1 MRAALITGP
10 RRLELAEVPEPR
22 PVPGGVVV
30 GIRYCGV
37 CGTDVGAW
45 RSGAAPHPS
54 LFGHEWMGTVR
65 ALGDAVDGFAPG
77 DRVVVGVRSPC
88 GSCRDCVSGRP
99 DSCRAVRA
107 MLLGH
112 DPLAPRHGGF
122 APVLAADAERVVRV
136 DSRLSDEEAAM
147 VEPAAVAHRAVRR
160 SGIGLGDVAV
170 VQGAGPIGLL
180 VLQLARAA
188 GATTVVAVEPDPFRQ
203 ATARELGAD
212 LAMPPGAEATDAVRQ
227 VTGGAGGDVVFECAG
242 RAALVQG
249 AVDLTRHHGVTAL
262 VGYIEEEATID
273 PGRWLGK
280 DITVVASMGFA
291 RQDVRHVMSL
301 VADGRVRVAPL
312 HTRTIALEEL
322 DPLLQ
327 ALAAGGSPDTK
338 VLVDPR

>member
-10 RRLELAEVPEPR
+10 RRVELAEVPDPR
-22 PVPGGVVV
+22 PAPGGVVV
-30 GIRYCGV
+30 DIRYCGV

-45 RSGAAPHPS
+45 RSGAPPHPS
-54 LFGHEWMGTVR
+54 LFGHEWTGTVR
-65 ALGDAVDGFAPG
+65 AVGDAVHGLAPG
-77 DRVVVGVRSPC
+77 DRVVVGVRAPC
-88 GSCRDCVSGRP
+88 GACRDCLAGRP
-99 DSCRAVRA
+99 DSCRAVRS
-107 MLLGH
+107 MLLGQ
-112 DPLAPRHGGF
+112 DPLAPPHGGF
-122 APVLAADAERVVRV
+122 APALAVDAGRLVPADP
-136 DSRLSDEEAAM
+136 RLSDEEVAL

-160 SGIGLGDVAV
+160 SGLGLGDVAV
-170 VQGAGPIGLL
+170 VQGAGPIGML

-188 GATTVVAVEPDPFRQ
+188 GATAVVVVEPDPRRR

-212 LAMPPGAEATDAVRQ
+212 LAVPPGAEATDAVRQ

-242 RAALVQG
+242 HPALLQG
-249 AVDLTRHHGVTAL
+249 AVDLTRHDGFTAL

-291 RQDVRHVMSL
+291 RRDVRHVMSL

-312 HTRTIALEEL
+312 HSRTIALEGL

-327 ALAAGGSPDTK
+327 ALAGGGSPETK
-338 VLVDPR
+338 VLVAPR